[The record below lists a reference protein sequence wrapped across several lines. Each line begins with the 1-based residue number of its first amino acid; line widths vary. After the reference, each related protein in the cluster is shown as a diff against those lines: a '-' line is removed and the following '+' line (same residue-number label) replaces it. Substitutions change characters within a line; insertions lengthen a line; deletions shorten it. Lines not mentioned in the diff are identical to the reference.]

1 VNYIEE
7 GEKMCKTC
15 IEEMEPQVKETDDPD
30 SNKYL
35 VEKYLLP
42 VLRSVKPIALE
53 MFMTKDESFNFLKL
67 RMPLLVKCE

>member
-1 VNYIEE
+1 
-7 GEKMCKTC
+7 
-15 IEEMEPQVKETDDPD
+15 MEPQVKETDDPD